1 MVWTAARNIS
11 LILQIFLLLML
22 EKKDRTMTELEIMKH
37 AKRYLDKLANG
48 INPLDDLP
56 EKRADAA
63 TVQPKQRQRSTS
75 RRDSQ

>member
-1 MVWTAARNIS
+1 
-11 LILQIFLLLML
+11 
-22 EKKDRTMTELEIMKH
+22 MTEVELMKH
-37 AKRYLDKLANG
+37 AKGYLDKLANG
-48 INPLDDLP
+48 INPLVDPIAVDLP

>member
-1 MVWTAARNIS
+1 
-11 LILQIFLLLML
+11 
-22 EKKDRTMTELEIMKH
+22 MTELELMKH

-48 INPLDDLP
+48 INPLDDSIAVDLP